1 LPDLT
6 NRFVVGANEDIYNP
20 FNGKFTGPG
29 STVSTSTTSTQGGT
43 ADLIVP
49 KHVHTATF
57 AGELMPPH
65 THGVTESA
73 HTHAHDGFSYILR
86 APYGGSLTGND
97 TTGSGSEQAVGPGD
111 GADMAAVKTGI
122 TINSTSS
129 GVSSGTVAVST
140 AGSVA
145 TGMNVP
151 PYTALYY
158 IMKIAG
164 TTATN
169 AGIVML

>member
-1 LPDLT
+1 
-6 NRFVVGANEDIYNP
+6 
-20 FNGKFTGPG
+20 
-29 STVSTSTTSTQGGT
+29 
-43 ADLIVP
+43 
-49 KHVHTATF
+49 
-57 AGELMPPH
+57 
-65 THGVTESA
+65 
-73 HTHAHDGFSYILR
+73 
-86 APYGGSLTGND
+86 
-97 TTGSGSEQAVGPGD
+97 VGPGD